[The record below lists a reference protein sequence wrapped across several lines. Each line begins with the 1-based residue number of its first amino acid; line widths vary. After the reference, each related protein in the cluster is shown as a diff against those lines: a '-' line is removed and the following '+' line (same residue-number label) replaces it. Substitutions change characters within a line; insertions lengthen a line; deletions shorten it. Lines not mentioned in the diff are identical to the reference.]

1 MLKSLFHWKVLLN
14 IILAIAVFLGLVWLT
29 FRWLE
34 FHTNHGRELE
44 VPNVINMSM
53 QDAVRVLDDAGLEYE
68 VDSFKFDPKYK
79 PFQVLQ
85 IYPAPGSRVKDGR
98 AITMRV
104 NPRTWAK
111 VAVPDVLDRYKYLAF
126 RQLDLVGLKV
136 GDTLYEPSIAK
147 DAVLRL
153 MFNGTPLKPGT
164 LLPKFSVIDV
174 VIGQGPRRNVAVPNL
189 IGMTVQQAKAIIKQN
204 YFELGLIDYENGSGD
219 QSQIVYYQ
227 VPAGGSLS
235 DQGLQ
240 IDLWA
245 SAKTPAEMH
254 SRIDEL
260 DAVYRRNL
268 RAEPVPSFPDVDFD
282 EPTPAPRTQPT
293 PAPRQETPKP
303 AETKPQTKPQP
314 TTPATQQPK
323 EKPKEKK
330 VIIE

>member
-330 VIIE
+330 V

>member
-14 IILAIAVFLGLVWLT
+14 MILAIAVFLGLVWLT

-219 QSQIVYYQ
+219 ESQIVYYQ

-245 SAKTPAEMH
+245 SDKTPAEMH
-254 SRIDEL
+254 SRINEL

-268 RAEPVPSFPDVDFD
+268 RAEPVPSFPDIDFD

-303 AETKPQTKPQP
+303 AEPKPQTKPQP
-314 TTPATQQPK
+314 TTPTQP
-323 EKPKEKK
+323 PKEKK

>member
-219 QSQIVYYQ
+219 ESQVVYYQ
-227 VPAGGSLS
+227 VPAGGSLGS
-235 DQGLQ
+235 GFANRPLGKRQNTGRNAWQ
-240 IDLWA
+240 NRRTGCGVQKKSEGRA
-245 SAKTPAEMH
+245 G
-254 SRIDEL
+254 
-260 DAVYRRNL
+260 AV
-268 RAEPVPSFPDVDFD
+268 FPRCRF
-282 EPTPAPRTQPT
+282 R
-293 PAPRQETPKP
+293 
-303 AETKPQTKPQP
+303 
-314 TTPATQQPK
+314 
-323 EKPKEKK
+323 
-330 VIIE
+330 